1 MRIDLAKLM
10 AEEMAAADA
19 AAAASRR
26 IDLSGMP
33 GPRTRGEGAR
43 IDLGN
48 VQDIN
53 QSGKVNRE
61 AKRDRADV
69 VEVPGMGKGIAREAL
84 GQGAL
89 MGLGDEL
96 EAFLTGRASEDIG
109 RERAAFSDE
118 HPAIATAAYG
128 GGLAATAGAPFL
140 MRSAMQA
147 MRGGEKADPL
157 PPRVEPDFR
166 QAMRNV
172 EAQEARMGGADSKFD
187 QLQRLL
193 SSPEARA
200 DIRGNPME
208 LSPADIFM
216 MTGEEN
222 NSGTMGADQ
231 QSIPGISN
239 GADAKISPEEEA
251 MAAMSPT
258 DAIKFAAEAQAAQ
271 PVTDAERAKN
281 LKTTGMDALSVI
293 PGPAQVLSAKDA
305 ADSSGAAWN
314 AFSGGDVKGGL
325 GNTALAALGVLGAVT
340 GFPGSRTAGKV
351 AEGASGRLNTFVGPE
366 SKTADKVALQQAEA
380 LKEAGADR
388 DTIWKAT
395 GWGWDERGLP
405 FYEIDDSGAKLKD
418 GMGFRPEYFD
428 DFLDHPKLFEARPD
442 IAARRFSDSAPP
454 GGGAHYTP
462 DMMNPDGRIEV
473 GPAKP
478 ARMVDVAL
486 HEGQHAADF
495 GRGASH
501 GANSRFAPPEA
512 LEEASQAMSSK
523 FGDAFTEWQAAEN
536 AYRARFRDTSL
547 PLTGADMDAAA
558 RRLAIADS
566 NLAKAQRSPRPV
578 TPTNYAYQHNPGE
591 TRARNVEARRKL
603 SARERRE
610 TPPWETIDVDEA
622 DILSGRGAVDA
633 PSQVLVPAMD
643 SPKTAR
649 ALEMRREGHDM
660 PFIWRETDRAFSP
673 SGQVQR
679 EIPDQG
685 MTFREGL
692 KPGDKLPLGEAMS
705 HPKLFE
711 AVPSLKERMLE
722 VTSGRDE
729 IGNRVMRT
737 KPDGS
742 FSINPEGGGDLRGPM
757 AKLLQYEINR
767 ATKGSAPLR
776 HGMSAL
782 ERGVDDAVARVDRL
796 DPQNPATRAAID
808 RYLDSLAEVKDEY
821 SMLREMH
828 GLTGGASV
836 PPAAKRL
843 QERNA
848 GNVEARVAQRR
859 AEFKPDD
866 MAAWPYRR
874 WPPEGMKGQALPKF
888 GSMFVL
894 PPEGLKGRD
903 LRAFIEAWDELGA
916 GRK

>member
-1 MRIDLAKLM
+1 MRIDLAKLL
-10 AEEMAAADA
+10 AEQAE

-48 VQDIN
+48 VQDVN

-61 AKRDRADV
+61 GKRDRADV

-84 GQGAL
+84 GQGVL
-89 MGLGDEL
+89 MGMGDDL
-96 EAFLTGRASEDIG
+96 ESFLTGRASGDIE

-118 HPAIATAAYG
+118 HPAVATAAYG

-140 MRSAMQA
+140 MRSAFNA
-147 MRGGEKADPL
+147 FRGGEKPDPL
-157 PPRVEPDFR
+157 PPRMEPDLR

-172 EAQEARMGGADSKFD
+172 EAQEARQGGADSKFD

-216 MTGEEN
+216 MTG
-222 NSGTMGADQ
+222 GAE
-231 QSIPGISN
+231 QSIPGTAPGPRN
-239 GADAKISPEEEA
+239 NISPEEEA

-271 PVTDAERAKN
+271 PVTDAERTKN

-314 AFSGGDVKGGL
+314 AFSGGDIKGGL

-340 GFPGSRTAGKV
+340 GSPFSRTAKQT
-351 AEGASGRLNTFVGPE
+351 ASGASGRLNTFVGPE
-366 SKTADKVALQQAEA
+366 SKTADKAALQQAEA

-405 FYEIDDSGAKLKD
+405 FYEIDDSAARLKD
-418 GMGFRPEYFD
+418 GDGFPPLYFD
-428 DFLDHPKLFEARPD
+428 DFMDHPKLFEARPD
-442 IAARRFSDSAPP
+442 IAARRFSETAPP
-454 GGGAHYTP
+454 GGGAHHVP
-462 DMMNPDGRIEV
+462 DMMNPEGRIEV

-478 ARMVDVAL
+478 KRMVAVGL

-501 GANSRFAPPEA
+501 GANSRFAEPAA
-512 LEEASQAMSSK
+512 LEEASEAMTSR
-523 FGDAFTEWQAAEN
+523 FGDAFTEWRAADA
-536 AYRARFRDTSL
+536 AYLSRMRDTSL
-547 PLTGADMDAAA
+547 PLGGADLDAAV
-558 RRLAIADS
+558 RRLAIADG

-578 TPTNYAYQHNPGE
+578 TPTGYAYQHNPGE
-591 TRARNVEARRKL
+591 TRARNVEARQKM
-603 SARERRE
+603 SALERRE

-622 DILSGRGAVDA
+622 DILSGKAASAA
-633 PSQVLVPAMD
+633 PSQVLVPAME
-643 SPKTAR
+643 SPRTSK

-660 PFIWRETDRAFSP
+660 PHIWRETDRAFSP

-679 EIPDQG
+679 EISDQS
-685 MTFREGL
+685 MRFREGL
-692 KPGDKLPLGEAMS
+692 KPGDSMPLGEAVS

-711 AVPSLKERMLE
+711 AVPSLAGRRLD
-722 VTSGRDE
+722 VTDATDE
-729 IGNRVMRT
+729 MGKGVMRT
-737 KPDGS
+737 RPDGS
-742 FSINPEGGGDLRGPM
+742 FMVNPEGVADMRGPM
-757 AKLLQYEINR
+757 AKLMQYEVNR
-767 ATKGSAPLR
+767 ATGGAAPLR
-776 HGMSAL
+776 HGMTAL
-782 ERGVDDAVARVDRL
+782 ERGLDDAVTRADRL
-796 DPQNPATRAAID
+796 DPQNPASRAAID
-808 RYLDSLAEVKDEY
+808 RYLDSLAGVKDEY
-821 SMLREMH
+821 DMLREMYDIRS
-828 GLTGGASV
+828 GRNSV
-836 PPAAKRL
+836 PAAAKRL

-848 GNVEARVAQRR
+848 GNVEAVIASRR
-859 AEFKPDD
+859 ATAKPE
-866 MAAWPYRR
+866 ALENWPFRR
-874 WPPEGMKGQALPKF
+874 NIEGERGSLLPKF
-888 GSMFVL
+888 GSQFVL
-894 PPEGLKGRD
+894 PPEGMKGRD
-903 LRAFIEAWDELGA
+903 LRAFIEAWEELGA